1 MERRKRKISF
11 EALFFLFFQL
21 SIIKNRKKYPWT
33 RPSHF
38 HRSINCQITKKKK
51 KKKKKNKQ
59 SLEREISFF
68 YSIFR
73 RIFSFTFL
81 SLYRSSAAYTLIL
94 LITTQREREKERERE
109 GKRGKKLT
117 IVARGFV
124 ILIANTNIVESVLEL
139 GHLIEIVVVASKRIL
154 EGGIAVSG

>member
-38 HRSINCQITKKKK
+38 HRSINCQITK